1 MRSYIRARVVKCNAV
16 AFSDPCVVEQT
27 EELQLLGKNLSLLKN
42 QKNSFTQEEHF
53 QPLSINRVEE
63 VEQTEEIEEGAN
75 RQLQEAQA
83 QAEKIIAEAEQK
95 HAEALLALEQA
106 KKEAA
111 DLLEKARVEAEDF
124 AKKLHEEVS
133 QEAYQEGHA
142 QGLAQGLE
150 EGRVQGTSE
159 AELIKS
165 EAQKILGLAQK
176 AAQEEW
182 SKVDETMLQLA
193 LRVAERI
200 LRVQIQAHPEYLLQ
214 RIRALSLLPEE
225 REGWKLHVSLADYA
239 WLTQSAEDISIPLLE
254 DQTLAA
260 GDCFLECSEGIF
272 DARVEAQ
279 LDRCEQLLREELRHD
294 RLA

>member
-16 AFSDPCVVEQT
+16 AVSSPCVVEQT
-27 EELQLLGKNLSLLKN
+27 EELQYLGKHLSLLKN
-42 QKNSFTQEEHF
+42 QRESFTQQEDF
-53 QPLSINRVEE
+53 QLQTITRVEE
-63 VEQTEEIEEGAN
+63 VQEGESA
-75 RQLQEAQA
+75 QLQEAQA
-83 QAEKIIAEAEQK
+83 QAEKIIAEAEMN
-95 HAEALLALEQA
+95 HAEALLALEKA
-106 KKEAA
+106 KKEATTI
-111 DLLEKARVEAEDF
+111 LEKARVEAEDF

-133 QEAYQEGHA
+133 QEAFQEGHTR
-142 QGLAQGLE
+142 GLAQGLE

-176 AAQEEW
+176 ASQEEW
-182 SKVDETMLQLA
+182 GKVDETMLQLA
-193 LRVAERI
+193 LKVAERI
-200 LRVQIQAHPEYLLQ
+200 LRVHIHEHPKRLLQ

-239 WLTQSAEDISIPLLE
+239 WLSQSAEDINIPLLE
-254 DQTLAA
+254 DQTLVA

-294 RLA
+294 RLAELG

>member
-27 EELQLLGKNLSLLKN
+27 EELQLLGKHLSLLKN
-42 QKNSFTQEEHF
+42 QKDSFAKEEHF

-63 VEQTEEIEEGAN
+63 VELTEEIEEGAS

-83 QAEKIIAEAEQK
+83 QAEKIIVEAEQNY
-95 HAEALLALEQA
+95 AEALLALEQA

-142 QGLAQGLE
+142 QGLE
-150 EGRVQGTSE
+150 EGRAQGTSE

-193 LRVAERI
+193 LRVAERV
-200 LRVQIQAHPEYLLQ
+200 LRVQIQEHPEHLLQ

-225 REGWKLHVSLADYA
+225 REGWKLHVSLADYT
-239 WLTQSAEDISIPLLE
+239 WLTQSAEDINIPLLE